1 MNVMIPFKLFFLLYR
16 HFVLGMPDREDEIRT
31 QIMKKCDAM
40 LNHYLYT
47 KSKTAETEEEREKAR
62 QEYLELVG
70 ILKDFRY

>member
-1 MNVMIPFKLFFLLYR
+1 MNVMIPFKLFYLLYR
-16 HFVLGMPDREDEIRT
+16 HFVLGMQGREDEIRM

-47 KSKTAETEEEREKAR
+47 KSKTAETEEREKAR
-62 QEYLELVG
+62 QEYLESVG